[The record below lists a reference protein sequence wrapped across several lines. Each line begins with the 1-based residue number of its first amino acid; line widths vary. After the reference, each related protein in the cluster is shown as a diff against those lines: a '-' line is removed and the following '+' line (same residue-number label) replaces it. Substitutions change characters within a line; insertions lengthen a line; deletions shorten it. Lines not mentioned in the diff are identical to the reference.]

1 LDWWISDQWETFE
14 SRYTYSTNGSK
25 YQHLKKTAL
34 KECFIVRYADDFKIM
49 CRTRSQAIRMNYA
62 VRDFLKN
69 RIHLETSE
77 EKSKIINL
85 KKNSSEFL
93 GFSIKA
99 VRKGKTRFG
108 YVARSDM
115 SKKAKLNAFQKIKE
129 AIKVIKKK
137 PCIQAVW
144 NFNTVV
150 MGIQNYYSVAT
161 NITINLNELNAHL
174 RKTLYNQLRN
184 IRTEASFHEMT
195 KTLQKRYKGYK
206 TKLFMI
212 QKMVFVPIHAQ
223 RWKKTLGFSQVI
235 CNFTAEGRAKIHNSL
250 KAIDKSMLSYI
261 MRNYI
266 PNRTI
271 EYNDNRISK
280 FIAQYGKCAILV
292 EELGINEWH
301 CHHISPYYLSK
312 DDSYSNLIIVH
323 KAIHQLIHLKDKGKI
338 ETLLQSLKL
347 TSKQKEK
354 VNKLRL
360 KCLNEII

>member
-1 LDWWISDQWETFE
+1 
-14 SRYTYSTNGSK
+14 
-25 YQHLKKTAL
+25 
-34 KECFIVRYADDFKIM
+34 
-49 CRTRSQAIRMNYA
+49 
-62 VRDFLKN
+62 
-69 RIHLETSE
+69 
-77 EKSKIINL
+77 
-85 KKNSSEFL
+85 
-93 GFSIKA
+93 
-99 VRKGKTRFG
+99 
-108 YVARSDM
+108 
-115 SKKAKLNAFQKIKE
+115 
-129 AIKVIKKK
+129 
-137 PCIQAVW
+137 
-144 NFNTVV
+144 

-206 TKLFMI
+206 AKLYMI

-223 RWKKTLGFSQVI
+223 RWKKTLGFTQVV
-235 CNFTAEGRAKIHNSL
+235 CNFTAEGRAKNHHSL
-250 KAIDKSMLSYI
+250 KVIDKNTLSYI

-266 PNRTI
+266 PNRSI

-280 FIAQYGKCAILV
+280 FIAQYGKCAILG
-292 EELGINEWH
+292 EELGIHEWH
-301 CHHISPYYLSK
+301 CHHINPYYLSK

-323 KAIHQLIHLKDKGKI
+323 KAIHQLIHLKDKVKI

-360 KCLNEII
+360 RCLNEII